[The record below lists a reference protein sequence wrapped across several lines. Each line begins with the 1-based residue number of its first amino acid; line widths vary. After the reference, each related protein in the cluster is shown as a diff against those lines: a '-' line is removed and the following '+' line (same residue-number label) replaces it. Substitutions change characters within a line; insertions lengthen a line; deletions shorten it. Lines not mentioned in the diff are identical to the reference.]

1 MRMMIALMIVILSGC
16 GTSLPVIPIPSAPIV
31 VPQPNPVP
39 VPVPVPTGHH
49 YFNVGEI
56 VFVHNGYGMVCR
68 GQIVNIMGPDQYLLN
83 PVICNNHTFFYNVI
97 MPSMALSR

>member
-56 VFVHNGYGMVCR
+56 VFVRNGYGMVCR

>member
-1 MRMMIALMIVILSGC
+1 MIALMIVILSGC

-39 VPVPVPTGHH
+39 VPVPVPVPTGHH

-56 VFVHNGYGMVCR
+56 VFVRNGYGMVCR